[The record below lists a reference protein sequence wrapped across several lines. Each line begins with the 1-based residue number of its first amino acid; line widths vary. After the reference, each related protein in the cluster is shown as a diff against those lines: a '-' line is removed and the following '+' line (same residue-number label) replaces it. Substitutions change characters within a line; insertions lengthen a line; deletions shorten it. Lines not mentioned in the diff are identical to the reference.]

1 MKDKQKRILD
11 LEEMGARLKKLR
23 EDAKMSQ
30 EKLAELLDCKRSTI
44 INYEKGYTIL
54 PVARLDQYVQKFG
67 VSADFILYGVDEE
80 QTESITEQIQRM
92 DNCGK
97 KLEKLI
103 DNLSH
108 NVSYNGT
115 NV

>member
-1 MKDKQKRILD
+1 
-11 LEEMGARLKKLR
+11 MGARLKKLR

-30 EKLAELLDCKRSTI
+30 EKLAELLGCKRSTI

-80 QTESITEQIQRM
+80 QTESLTEQIQRM